1 MRSSEKVVCKE
12 RGKSAFE
19 KVVCRESGKRVF
31 GRKSLLIGMG
41 LLKRLWLLG
50 WARFMNVCAV
60 VIACIGVAVCRVKNV
75 CAVMIACIGVAV
87 FMASGCSDFIGEEQP
102 DGRILLSVNKESFR
116 VLKEKMYEAKS
127 VWSSDMENLDTNDF
141 ILSIYTQEGAKVY
154 EGKYGK
160 RPGEIV
166 VVPGAYD
173 IKLYSNNF
181 TKPAFN
187 SPMYGDEQT
196 VVVEKNSSI
205 AVTLMCRQI
214 NGAMRI
220 SFTDDFKKK
229 FLGEGLTLRDL
240 NGEIFY
246 PYASYDFCYVQ
257 PGAVELRYSN
267 DYKDTLLFSR
277 QVAQAQMLSL
287 KLSYAPG
294 NRTAS
299 LKLDMDTARNW
310 KNENFNVGLK
320 IPTGALTIEQAQD
333 CIGEENVMVFGFIIG
348 GDATENTIRVGPP
361 FKSRTNIVIAPSMLE
376 RVRTNMFVV
385 ELPSGEIRDALNLV
399 SNRSLLGKA
408 VVITGNIAENYYGYP
423 GIKSTKAY
431 SILY

>member
-1 MRSSEKVVCKE
+1 MRVTEKCVC
-12 RGKSAFE
+12 
-19 KVVCRESGKRVF
+19 
-31 GRKSLLIGMG
+31 RKSLVGVALFIGACVLIG
-41 LLKRLWLLG
+41 
-50 WARFMNVCAV
+50 
-60 VIACIGVAVCRVKNV
+60 
-75 CAVMIACIGVAV
+75 
-87 FMASGCSDFIGEEQP
+87 GCSGFVDPEEE
-102 DGRILLSVNKESFR
+102 GGKILLSVNGESFR
-116 VLKEKMYEAKS
+116 GLKEKIYEAKS
-127 VWSSDMENLDTNDF
+127 VWNSDIEKLDTNNF
-141 ILSIYTQEGAKVY
+141 ILSIYTQDGAKVY

-160 RPGEIV
+160 RPEEIV
-166 VVPGAYD
+166 VLPGAYD
-173 IKLYSNNF
+173 IKLYSDNF
-181 TKPAFN
+181 SKPAFDA
-187 SPMYGDEQT
+187 PMYGDEQT

-214 NGAMRI
+214 NAGLRI
-220 SFTDDFKKK
+220 SFTEDFKKK
-229 FLGEGLTLRDL
+229 FLGDGLTLRDL

-246 PYASYDFCYVQ
+246 PYSSYDFCYVQ
-257 PGAVELRYSN
+257 PGAVELLYSN

-277 QVAQAQMLSL
+277 QISQSQMLSL

-299 LKLDMDTARNW
+299 LKLDMDTTKSW

-320 IPTGALTIEQAQD
+320 IPTGVLTIEQAKEY
-333 CIGEENVMVFGFIIG
+333 IGEDNIMVFGFILG

-361 FKSRTNIVIAPSMLE
+361 FQSRTNIVIAPSMLE

-423 GIKSTKAY
+423 GIKGTKAY
-431 SILY
+431 SLLY